1 MPIDRQQTLQTVK
14 TALSNLTT
22 ARGLRTRPSQNQMI
36 SAIAQTLLDACD
48 GPPEK
53 GSNLVA
59 VEAPTGT
66 GKSFGYLL
74 PSIPIAK
81 AADKKIVVAT
91 AVVSLQEQLVS
102 KDLPAMQAALP
113 VPFTFAIAKGRSR
126 FVCPSRLKDKT
137 KELLEQGHKPPGKDA
152 TAADQFSVGGGS
164 PKEDEAN
171 AMFAMLNHWE
181 TKKWNGEQESI
192 MINEEQRKV
201 IWPKVTTDS
210 AGCSGKACKEH
221 KACPYLEARAKWQ
234 MADVIVANHDL
245 VMSDLKIGAGG
256 AILSEPEN
264 TIYIFDEAHHLPNK
278 ARDAWAHSFK
288 TDTFPRIIREI
299 PINLNDTGLKW
310 SDDKCSE
317 AKRIGGK
324 MLELKVLAQAHGKE
338 MDTIQKEM
346 DKAFQK
352 LTAGV
357 APRESFVIPYT
368 SHYEDLM
375 EICDRYKTCAESMQ
389 SLTNQVLNE
398 INKARFNMVKN
409 GQVSG
414 SSPLFDDSEMNRVLG
429 AFGFYN
435 SRLMNLVETLTLFSK
450 EQPEPSHPPIA
461 KWLVPDDKH
470 KSFSVHAT
478 HTMATDLLPR
488 NLYDRAFSVIH
499 ASATLTSSAG
509 FALFKQKTGLCY
521 YPNTRTL
528 KLDSPFDFKKNAT
541 LAFGDLG
548 VNPSDAE
555 KHTQRLVETLPI
567 VFEKKPV
574 LGTLVL
580 FSSKSQLEQVAAR
593 LPAKYRALCKVQY
606 EAPNAS
612 LIDAHK
618 ADVDA
623 GKKSILMGTQS
634 FSEGLDLP
642 GAWCSHVISTKLP
655 FSMPDNPID
664 KTLSAWME
672 SQGRSV
678 FREIA
683 VPEASERV
691 IQQSGRLLRNEDD
704 SGQFTVL
711 DSRLKSKW
719 TAYGR
724 AIVEALPPFART
736 TWDLT
741 KDVYKDPTT
750 PAVGG
755 QNKPAPA
762 AVAKGKGGLPE
773 LAEYDVNMFSNLGDD
788 APW

>member
-1 MPIDRQQTLQTVK
+1 MSIDRKETLQTVK
-14 TALSNLTT
+14 TALANLTT

-48 GPPEK
+48 GPAEK

-81 AADKKIVVAT
+81 AAGKRIVVAT
-91 AVVSLQEQLVS
+91 AVVSLQEQLIS

-113 VPFTFAIAKGRSR
+113 IPFTFAIAKGRSR

-137 KELLEQGHKPPGKDA
+137 NELIEQGHKPPGKNSEG
-152 TAADQFSVGGGS
+152 ADNFGVGG

-171 AMFAMLNHWE
+171 AMFTMLDQWQKR
-181 TKKWNGEQESI
+181 TWSGEQETVTI
-192 MINEEQRKV
+192 AEEQRKI

-210 AGCSGKACKEH
+210 AGCSGQACKEH
-221 KACPYLEARAKWQ
+221 KACPYLEARATWQ
-234 MADVIVANHDL
+234 SADVIVANHDL
-245 VMSDLKIGAGG
+245 VMSDLKIGEGG
-256 AILSEPEN
+256 KLLSDPAE
-264 TIYIFDEAHHLPNK
+264 TIYIFDEAHHLPGK

-288 TDTFPRIIREI
+288 TDTFPRVIREI
-299 PINLNDTGLKW
+299 PINLGDTGLKW
-310 SDDKCSE
+310 SDDKCRES
-317 AKRIGGK
+317 KRIGAK
-324 MLELKVLAQAHGKE
+324 MLEWKTQAQLHGKE
-338 MDTIQKEM
+338 MDKVQKEM
-346 DKAFQK
+346 DKAFQVV
-352 LTAGV
+352 TAGV
-357 APRESFVIPYT
+357 APRESFVLPYT
-368 SHYEDLM
+368 SHHDDLM
-375 EICDRYKTCAESMQ
+375 EICERYRSCAESMQ
-389 SLTNQVLNE
+389 AITSNTLNE
-398 INKARFNMVKN
+398 INKTRSTMVRN
-409 GQVSG
+409 GQISG
-414 SSPLFDDSEMNRVLG
+414 SSPLFDDAEMNRVLG

-435 SRLMNLVETLTLFSK
+435 SRLMNLVETLHLFTK

-470 KSFSVHAT
+470 KGFSVHAT

-488 NLYDRAFSVIH
+488 YLYNKAFAVIH

-509 FALFKQKTGLCY
+509 FGLFKQKTGLSY

-528 KLDSPFDFKKNAT
+528 KLDSPFDFKKNAV
-541 LAFGDLG
+541 LSFGDLG
-548 VNPSDAE
+548 VNPSDPE
-555 KHTQRLVETLPI
+555 RHTQRLVETLPL
-567 VFEKKPV
+567 VFEKKAV

-593 LPAKYRALCKVQY
+593 LPAKYRSLCKVQY
-606 EAPNAS
+606 ESPNAA
-612 LIDAHK
+612 LIEAHK

-623 GKKSILMGTQS
+623 GKPSILMGTQS

-642 GAWCSHVISTKLP
+642 GEWCSHVIMTKLP

-691 IQQSGRLLRNEDD
+691 IQASGRLLRKEED
-704 SGQFTVL
+704 SGRFTVL
-711 DSRLKSKW
+711 DSRLKTKW

-724 AIVEALPPFART
+724 AIVESLPPFART

-741 KDVYKDPTT
+741 KETYREPSTMLPVQT
-750 PAVGG
+750 
-755 QNKPAPA
+755 KPAPS
-762 AVAKGKGGLPE
+762 AVTGVKKGLPE
-773 LAEYDVNMFSNLGDD
+773 IAEYDATTFVDLDD
-788 APW
+788 SPW